1 MDYIPTVESWL
12 CPLEK
17 DEPTD
22 KRSADLLITVVN
34 YMARYEPPH
43 NKTDWRRAQRPR
55 TLSALV
61 AMRKTPP
68 GHPSLLEDR
77 VASQNLDDAVTIVSR
92 RTDQFAVEV
101 GGSKAYNFL
110 RVCI

>member
-1 MDYIPTVESWL
+1 M
-12 CPLEK
+12 
-17 DEPTD
+17 
-22 KRSADLLITVVN
+22 ITVVN

-43 NKTDWRRAQRPR
+43 NKTDWKRAQRPR
-55 TLSALV
+55 ITSALV

-92 RTDQFAVEV
+92 RTDQFAEEV
-101 GGSKAYNFL
+101 GGSNEP
-110 RVCI
+110 